1 MLSWPVFIGV
11 EVLKERNFSVSTVFQ
26 HFAGRKFD
34 LVDWVEWFIFAASSA
49 MALHLSPMS

>member
-26 HFAGRKFD
+26 HFADWKFY
-34 LVDWVEWFIFAASSA
+34 LFVSIIAVY
-49 MALHLSPMS
+49 LHRIADAREHPQS